1 MSVALEPQHRLCR
14 APGVELIGQVEGS
27 GLTEPPYLVRR
38 SDGQTVQLTRLLFA
52 LLEQAEP
59 NRDLAVVGRRAGE
72 QLDVRITPE
81 QVRHVLD
88 RKLAPLGL
96 AVDSKGFVAEPSPV
110 QDVMALRMR
119 VGLVPPKVVGAVA
132 TVLRHLFH
140 TPVVA
145 LVLAS
150 LVAGDVLLLLHGGFG
165 AGLNHVIGAPELTL
179 LLFGMTWLSLAF
191 HELGHAAAC
200 RYGGGRPGRIG
211 AGLYIVWPVFFSDVT
226 DSYRFGRAARLRVD
240 LGGVYFNGIFALA
253 VLGLYAVTGFAPL
266 VLVVVAQHG
275 LVVNQFV
282 PWIKLDGYYVVSDL
296 IGVSDLYSRIGPT
309 LRSLR
314 PGREPDVRVRQLK
327 PWARAAVTGWVVTT
341 VLVLTLGLGWMLA
354 NAPEYIAR
362 AWTSVQAQVAF
373 IGDGAGVTGALA
385 GAISIGLLILP
396 VLGVIVTYVLLC
408 RQAGTL
414 LAIARCRRELPA
426 VAPTTDR

>member
-1 MSVALEPQHRLCR
+1 VSIALEPQHRLCR
-14 APGVELIGQVEGS
+14 APGVELLGPVEGS
-27 GLTEPPYLVRR
+27 GLSEAPYLARR
-38 SDGQTVQLTRLLFA
+38 PDGQVVQLTRLLYL

-72 QLDVRITPE
+72 QLDVRITPD

-88 RKLAPLGL
+88 VKLAPLGL

-110 QDVMALRMR
+110 QDVMGLRMR
-119 VGLVPPKVVGAVA
+119 VGLVPPGIVGAIA
-132 TVLRHLFH
+132 GVLRHLFH
-140 TPVVA
+140 APVVA
-145 LVLAS
+145 LVFGAL
-150 LVAGDVLLLLHGGFG
+150 LAGDVLLLVHGGFG
-165 AGLNHVIGAPELTL
+165 TGLNRVIASPELTL

-211 AGLYIVWPVFFSDVT
+211 AGIYIVWPVFFSDVT

-240 LGGVYFNGIFALA
+240 LGGIYFNGVFALA
-253 VLGLYAVTGFAPL
+253 VMALYAATGFAPL

-275 LVVNQFV
+275 LVLNQFL
-282 PWIKLDGYYVVSDL
+282 PWIKLDGYYVVSDV
-296 IGVSDLYSRIGPT
+296 IGVSDLFSRIGPT

-327 PWARAAVTGWVVTT
+327 PWARAAVTGWVLTT
-341 VLVLTLGLGWMLA
+341 VVVLALALVWMVVS
-354 NAPEYIAR
+354 APEYLAR
-362 AWTSVQAQVAF
+362 AWASVQAQVELIAA
-373 IGDGAGVTGALA
+373 GAGVAGALA
-385 GAISIGLLILP
+385 GAISVGLLILP
-396 VLGVIVTYVLLC
+396 VLGLIVTYVLLC

-414 LAIARCRRELPA
+414 LAIARCRRELSA
-426 VAPTTDR
+426 AAQASDG